1 MRGLVITRLRRFLQ
15 TAFEPLPEAEEA
27 DRDEAVRV
35 AVAALLVEMSRA
47 DFVEA
52 PEERRAIRE
61 LLESH
66 FSLQKPQAE
75 ELLGLAHEKADQA
88 VSLQHFT
95 REIHES
101 LSAEEKLRFLEML
114 MRIALADGHM
124 DKHERHLLGKI
135 ADLIYVP
142 KADYVTL
149 RDRILA
155 EHGT

>member
-1 MRGLVITRLRRFLQ
+1 MRGLVITRLRKFLH
-15 TAFEPLPEAEEA
+15 TAFEASPEGEESERGQDA
-27 DRDEAVRV
+27 RV
-35 AVAALLVEMSRA
+35 AIAALLVEMSRA
-47 DFVEA
+47 DFLES
-52 PEERRAIRE
+52 PEERQAIRE
-61 LLESH
+61 LLASH
-66 FSLQKPQAE
+66 FSLEKPQAE
-75 ELLGLAHEKADQA
+75 ALLGLAHEKADQA
-88 VSLQHFT
+88 VSLQQFT

-101 LSAEEKLRFLEML
+101 LSMEEKLRFLDML

>member
-1 MRGLVITRLRRFLQ
+1 MITRLRRLLQ
-15 TAFEPLPEAEEA
+15 TAFEPLPAAEEA

>member
-1 MRGLVITRLRRFLQ
+1 MRGLVITKLKQYLQ
-15 TAFEPLPEAEEA
+15 NAFEASPEEEKEDGDA
-27 DRDEAVRV
+27 GVRV
-35 AVAALLVEMSRA
+35 AIAALLVEMSRA
-47 DFVEA
+47 DFIES
-52 PEERRAIRE
+52 PEERQAIRE
-61 LLESH
+61 LLASH
-66 FSLQKPQAE
+66 FSLEKPQAE
-75 ELLGLAHEKADQA
+75 TLLGLAHEKADQA

-101 LSAEEKLRFLEML
+101 LSLAEKLRFLDML

-155 EHGT
+155 EHGA